1 MTFLAKA
8 SDIVRSEGDPTV
20 LESGPSSR
28 GSSDNLAKALGWFSI
43 GLGLV
48 ELIGA
53 RRMAQALG
61 MEGREGLLRA
71 YGAREIASGVT
82 CLSAD
87 GMAGVWS
94 RVAGDAL
101 DLATLFHAYSD
112 DNPKKT
118 NVGLAIAAVAGVA
131 LLDLATAQG
140 LTARHSRRGEPRDY
154 SDRSGWPHGETRSR
168 GAAAGFRARQDRE
181 LAAAQ

>member
-1 MTFLAKA
+1 MMFLAKA
-8 SDIVRSEGDPTV
+8 SDIVRSQGDPTI
-20 LESGPSSR
+20 LETGPSSR
-28 GSSDNLAKALGWFSI
+28 GASDNLAKALGWFSI

-53 RRMAQALG
+53 RRMARALG
-61 MEGREGLLRA
+61 MEEREGLIRA

-87 GMAGVWS
+87 ETAGMWS

-101 DLATLFHAYSD
+101 DLSTLFHAYSN
-112 DNPKKT
+112 DNPKKN

-140 LTARHSRRGEPRDY
+140 LTARHSRRGEQRDY
-154 SDRSGWPHGETRSR
+154 RDRSGWPHGEARSR
-168 GAAAGFRARQDRE
+168 GAAAGFRARQEHE
-181 LAAAQ
+181 LTAAQ

>member
-8 SDIVRSEGDPTV
+8 SDIVRSENDPTV

-28 GSSDNLAKALGWFSI
+28 GYSDNLARALGWFSI
-43 GLGLV
+43 GLGLA

-53 RRMAQALG
+53 RRMARALG
-61 MEGREGLLRA
+61 MEEREGLLRA
-71 YGAREIASGVT
+71 YGVREIASGVT

-87 GMAGVWS
+87 GTAGVYS

-101 DLATLFHAYSD
+101 DLATLFHAHSD
-112 DNPKKT
+112 SNPKRK
-118 NVGLAIAAVAGVA
+118 NVGLAIAAVAGVT
-131 LLDLATAQG
+131 LLDIAAAQG
-140 LTARHSRRGEPRDY
+140 LTARHSRRGEQRDY
-154 SDRSGWPHGETRSR
+154 SDRSGWPHGEARSR
-168 GAAAGFRARQDRE
+168 GAAAGFRARPNHE